1 MANADIRLRRFIGI
15 ALLTV
20 IVLTCFGIWLYFDA
34 QYKDATRELNEYRA
48 QKAEKQARQEQF
60 LKFQRQFGSRP

>member
-1 MANADIRLRRFIGI
+1 MAKADMKLRRFIAW
-15 ALLTV
+15 ALLLV

-34 QYKDATRELNEYRA
+34 QYKQATQELNQYRA
-48 QKAEKQARQEQF
+48 QKAEQQARQEQF